1 MAAPNAAQ
9 GEAQSA
15 LNAVE
20 VRLSGGMLALA
31 RFLMTLQNK
40 RMPVARFT
48 VGREDG
54 PNGEALRI
62 TILLDCPPEA
72 ARRYAVLLSALED
85 VEEIEEDGETV
96 EVALLKVGGVTSE
109 APAGVGV
116 HEEGGTV
123 VASGPS
129 GKLEA
134 WLASMGNDVQDAVRL
149 GPMARPGT
157 GRI

>member
-1 MAAPNAAQ
+1 MAAPRAQQ
-9 GEAQSA
+9 GEAA
-15 LNAVE
+15 LNAIE
-20 VRLSGGMLALA
+20 VRLSGGMLALV

-54 PNGEALRI
+54 PKGEALCI
-62 TILLDCPPEA
+62 TILLDCPPESS
-72 ARRYAVLLSALED
+72 RRYALLLSALED

-96 EVALLKVGGVTSE
+96 EVALLKVAGGGVPGE
-109 APAGVGV
+109 VPAGIGL

-123 VASGPS
+123 VATGAG
-129 GKLEA
+129 GKLDA

-149 GPMARPGT
+149 GPVARPGT
-157 GRI
+157 GGL